1 MAGWSQ
7 EQTDK
12 LVKLFN
18 ERVSYGVIA
27 ARLGKTRNAI
37 SGKVDRLRD
46 AGALNEA
53 AVQHRIHGS
62 KGGHSPRQPVTRKLR
77 TNLMSGKKMAPVHLR
92 KGLKRSPIPMP
103 QSEDI
108 ARVTFAELEPH
119 HCRFICCAEAG
130 KAVAAGDKLYCGLQ
144 QVPGSSYCEGHLARV
159 SPQATVL
166 TEKRQ
171 AWLNGDRLGARFAPE
186 APEEMPA

>member
-1 MAGWSQ
+1 MGGTWTPNADVFKDKIVSLYKQGLSQ
-7 EQTDK
+7 QQIGMRLGCTK
-12 LVKLFN
+12 GV
-18 ERVSYGVIA
+18 VAGVIFRMRKA
-27 ARLGKTRNAI
+27 GKAVAIPKAPGREERMQRASDMGRRLSKAGKLDRKPDHEKKRFAI
-37 SGKVDRLRD
+37 
-46 AGALNEA
+46 
-53 AVQHRIHGS
+53 
-62 KGGHSPRQPVTRKLR
+62 P
-77 TNLMSGKKMAPVHLR
+77 AP
-92 KGLKRSPIPMP
+92 
-103 QSEDI
+103 QEDDI